1 MKVNYKYMDYV
12 RYWPGDSRVHVII
25 DAPHCSGEPNES
37 DERTLELSHDLAEAT
52 GAGVI
57 QSLIPRTIADLNRDI
72 DFENQVSAQAHAQ
85 QRKALYHILKHK
97 NVLNTEGLADNC
109 FLYISLHGMKN
120 GFSTDLKSIDIEIG
134 TRWGALCE
142 DNMADYLKLLLS
154 CSGQYNVLWNN
165 KFVGSKCLY
174 WHINGDPR
182 VPAYKGYG
190 RNLKVVQIELCRV
203 LRFKYYDN
211 VFKVLANCIGTIQQ
225 DIIESNKSKIYSQIH

>member
-37 DERTLELSHDLAEAT
+37 DERTMELSHDLAEAT

-57 QSLIPRTIADLNRDI
+57 QALMPRTIADLNRDI
-72 DFENQVSAQAHAQ
+72 DFSNVASVQAHAQ

-109 FLYISLHGMKN
+109 FLYVSLHGMKN

-142 DNMADYLKLLLS
+142 DSFADYLNLLLS
-154 CSGQYNVLWNN
+154 DSGSNNVLLNN
-165 KFVGSKCLY
+165 KFIGSKCLY

-190 RNLKVVQIELCRV
+190 RNFKIVQIELSRA

-211 VFKVLANCIGTIQQ
+211 IFRVLADCIGTIHQ
-225 DIIESNKSKIYSQIH
+225 DIIENNKSKIYSQIH